1 MGQNQVV
8 CGMLVT
14 VAVCAGCAINPV
26 SKRPEAVL
34 TTVGGEQRI
43 GREEAEKVREQ
54 MGFVEDVAAA
64 EYVRSIGDRLAQH
77 SPRQDI
83 AYHFHIVEMQEPN
96 AFALPGGYVF
106 VSRGLLAITNSE
118 AELANV
124 IGHEIG
130 HVAARHA
137 VQRATRSVPF
147 ALATGVG
154 KFAAGLVS
162 RHLGSLVGGIGGFAG
177 SLVLSPYS
185 RSQEREADR
194 IGQKMA
200 AAAGWDPAGMTVFM
214 KTLQRDEV
222 FNTGRVREATFLDSH
237 PSTPERVKATAKN
250 AAKLTV
256 VSGDPIA
263 AGRAGF
269 LAEFEGLRVGPN
281 PAEGVFVEG
290 RFLHPVMNFSLAFPE
305 NWQTQNTPQAVAA
318 RPRMGAALVV
328 LQLATEAD
336 DMRAAVADFEKQA
349 GVRFETDPAP
359 TRVNGLPALRGI
371 GKRRDATMD
380 VTWIRYGDLIY
391 RITGAAAPEKFA
403 SMRTVFAG
411 IAESFGPLTAAERR
425 EVKDA
430 RLRVVE
436 ARAGE
441 KLDALI
447 DRSAST
453 WKAEMALL
461 ANGMVASG
469 DLAPGDLLK
478 LPIPELYVP
487 PVDPNAPDE

>member
-1 MGQNQVV
+1 MGQKHVV
-8 CGMLVT
+8 AGLLVT
-14 VAVCAGCAINPV
+14 VAVCVGCAINPV

-34 TTVGGEQRI
+34 TTVEGEKRI
-43 GREEAEKVREQ
+43 GREETEKVREQ

-64 EYVRSIGDRLAQH
+64 EYVRSIGNRLAQH

-96 AFALPGGYVF
+96 AFALPGGHVF

-118 AELANV
+118 AEIANV

-130 HVAARHA
+130 HIAARHS
-137 VQRATRSVPF
+137 VQRATRSAPF
-147 ALATGVG
+147 ALVTGVG
-154 KFAAGLVS
+154 KFAANLVS
-162 RHLGSLVGGIGGFAG
+162 RRLGNLVGGVGGLAG

-185 RSQEREADR
+185 RRQEREADL

-200 AAAGWDPAGMTVFM
+200 AAAGWDPAQMTAFM
-214 KTLQRDEV
+214 ETLQRDEV
-222 FNTGRVREATFLDSH
+222 FHTGHVREATFLDSH
-237 PSTPERVKATAKN
+237 PTTPERVKATAKN
-250 AAKLTV
+250 AAKLTAAPAA
-256 VSGDPIA
+256 PIA

-269 LAEFEGLRVGPN
+269 LAELEGLRVGPN

-290 RFLHPVMNFSLAFPE
+290 RFLHPVMNFGLTFPS
-305 NWQTQNTPQAVAA
+305 NWQTQNTAQAVAA
-318 RPRMGAALVV
+318 RPRTGDALAI

-336 DMRAAVADFEKQA
+336 DMRAAVVDFEKEA
-349 GVRFETDPAP
+349 GVRFDDEPAA
-359 TRVNGLPALRGI
+359 TRINGLPALRGI

-380 VTWIRYGDLIY
+380 VTWISYGDLIY
-391 RITGAAAPEKFA
+391 RITGAAPPAKFPK
-403 SMRTVFAG
+403 MRDALAG
-411 IAESFGPLTAAERR
+411 IAASFGPLSSADRS

-430 RLRVVE
+430 RLRVIE
-436 ARAGE
+436 ARGGE

-447 DRSAST
+447 DRSGSA

-478 LPIPELYVP
+478 LPIPEQYVP
-487 PVDPNAPDE
+487 PLDPDAPAE